1 MIEIPK
7 SNALEQQ
14 ENELASWVIEKLKIR
29 DEVQILQRTE
39 GCCAGNWTG
48 NMPNEDKWHA
58 SSFEAVNNVV
68 SAFRRQGYAVSI
80 MLLVDGHYRKI
91 QWRMLSDEE
100 KKNIQEALGI

>member
-39 GCCAGNWTG
+39 GCCAGNWTE
-48 NMPNEDKWHA
+48 NMPNEDKWHV
-58 SSFEAVNNVV
+58 SSFEAVDNVV
-68 SAFRRQGYAVSI
+68 QAFRRQGYAVTERCSARYPTAYI
-80 MLLVDGHYRKI
+80 NFRK
-91 QWRMLSDEE
+91 
-100 KKNIQEALGI
+100 